1 MSTPVVDPVASYG
14 LPQGPGV
21 GRLST
26 LRGMRHT
33 ARLLA
38 ALNGFSGADGCGNV
52 AAFLANE
59 ALSSDAR
66 TMVCAALAAMLAH
79 HSRARRAELHLP
91 LKPSLEGLAPSDVYA
106 AGAAK
111 PTATVLQV
119 QGGAVVAF
127 HGTGSKAEALVDF
140 SIGMLK
146 PVEFGPAVRALAPDA
161 RVPPELER
169 GLVAPAAWH
178 WFSIRGGFEA
188 VRQAVAASSLFVG
201 HSLGAVTATLA
212 AAVALCLSRGA
223 PVSLVTIG
231 PPRAY
236 DRTFCQGLQK
246 HLRSSYHIANVRDV
260 VPALRGLHS
269 LCSCCPSVVVRASA
283 RSPDLAHDLVHY
295 TYSLA
300 LFGTS
305 PATLLAPCCAGGA
318 GPGRVTLAPFGS
330 AAVASAE
337 ARCPASGHAGDDPV
351 LSSGGPKMS
360 RRL

>member
-1 MSTPVVDPVASYG
+1 
-14 LPQGPGV
+14 
-21 GRLST
+21 
-26 LRGMRHT
+26 MRHT

-52 AAFLANE
+52 AAFLANK

-66 TMVCAALAAMLAH
+66 TTVCAALAAMLAH
-79 HSRARRAELHLP
+79 QSRARRAELHLP
-91 LKPSLEGLAPSDVYA
+91 LKPSLESLAPSDVFA
-106 AGAAK
+106 AKAAK

-127 HGTGSKAEALVDF
+127 HGTSSKAEALVDF

-146 PVEFGPAVRALAPDA
+146 PVEFGPAVRMLAPDA

-178 WFSIRGGFEA
+178 WFSTRGGVEA
-188 VRQAVAASSLFVG
+188 VRQAVTASSLFVG

-212 AAVALCLSRGA
+212 AAVALCLGRGA

-295 TYSLA
+295 TFTLA

-305 PATLLAPCCAGGA
+305 PATLVAPCCAGGA
-318 GPGRVTLAPFGS
+318 GPGRVTLAPFGA

-337 ARCPASGHAGDDPV
+337 ARCPASGHAGDDSAAI